1 MNFRKGS
8 HSGNRELI
16 PVILPEVTMCY
27 EFEEFYRAQRAEQ
40 ARREMEK
47 AKELKE
53 IRLELVYLP
62 SPYKEEAVN
71 FTVSIG
77 GQ

>member
-27 EFEEFYRAQRAEQ
+27 EFEEFYRARRAEQ
-40 ARREMEK
+40 ARRELEK

-53 IRLELVYLP
+53 KPAAPAKPAPEPKTETQDPVP
-62 SPYKEEAVN
+62 A
-71 FTVSIG
+71 
-77 GQ
+77 